1 MIPSCTA
8 LNIFHPKTPLPHR
21 RVEREG
27 VTPQEWIVMLR
38 IGYRM
43 PLGLTM
49 RPADTIL
56 SDLHRM
62 TQLRPL
68 TCYLFSWQQPREG
81 SLLTRPERPEKK
93 NPYGWVPSRGG
104 IECHRTQHN
113 RNPCVGVRFVTFTI
127 PLVTRL
133 FHRLAKLKATLKPCQ
148 AHSLIRQSIIFPTT
162 ENSPLAL

>member
-1 MIPSCTA
+1 MELEFGVKKEDMAPSCTA

-93 NPYGWVPSRGG
+93 TPLRLGCGRGG
-104 IECHRTQHN
+104 SKRNTTNACDN
-113 RNPCVGVRFVTFTI
+113 RNPCVMG
-127 PLVTRL
+127 L
-133 FHRLAKLKATLKPCQ
+133 HRILLTLPQAT
-148 AHSLIRQSIIFPTT
+148 
-162 ENSPLAL
+162 

>member
-1 MIPSCTA
+1 MTPSCTA

-93 NPYGWVPSRGG
+93 NPITAGLRSRWRVERSRVRS
-104 IECHRTQHN
+104 IHN
-113 RNPCVGVRFVTFTI
+113 RNPCVMGFRLLNFT
-127 PLVTRL
+127 
-133 FHRLAKLKATLKPCQ
+133 
-148 AHSLIRQSIIFPTT
+148 PTT
-162 ENSPLAL
+162 GDLISQASKA

>member
-93 NPYGWVPSRGG
+93 NPITAGFQVAVTESTQKSSTLPKPMRNGVHTVYFTPSQSDLSFSQA
-104 IECHRTQHN
+104 C
-113 RNPCVGVRFVTFTI
+113 
-127 PLVTRL
+127 
-133 FHRLAKLKATLKPCQ
+133 KA
-148 AHSLIRQSIIFPTT
+148 
-162 ENSPLAL
+162 

>member
-1 MIPSCTA
+1 MTPSCTA

-93 NPYGWVPSRGG
+93 NPYGWVSGRGDGEQGGG
-104 IECHRTQHN
+104 ICSTQPKPMRRGSFPPSYFSHHGDLSFSQA
-113 RNPCVGVRFVTFTI
+113 C
-127 PLVTRL
+127 
-133 FHRLAKLKATLKPCQ
+133 KA
-148 AHSLIRQSIIFPTT
+148 
-162 ENSPLAL
+162 